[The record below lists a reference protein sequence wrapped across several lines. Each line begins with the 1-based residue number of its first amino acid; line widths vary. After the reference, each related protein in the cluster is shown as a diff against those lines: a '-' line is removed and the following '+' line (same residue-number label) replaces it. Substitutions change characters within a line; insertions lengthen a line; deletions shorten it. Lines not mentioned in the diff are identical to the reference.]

1 MCRYQFSEVILSLM
15 TKESEVKSEVKSEVN
30 NESEKAK
37 VIAYLDLEDKA
48 VHFRGGT
55 WSSGVSW
62 SSALRNW
69 YLKPLKPFWK
79 LRKVLL

>member
-1 MCRYQFSEVILSLM
+1 MMCRYQFAEVSLSLM
-15 TKESEVKSEVKSEVN
+15 TKESEVKSEVN